1 MSSALFGFTVC
12 VLVLFVKMFAISCY
26 QGVYRISRMTFKN
39 AEDARLV
46 GRPAS
51 AQELAQVTR
60 AAQAWQNDVENIPLF
75 FILGTL
81 YVLLQAPATTGVWLF
96 ASFTAARVVHT
107 VCYLA
112 QWQPWRT
119 LAYAVGIVC
128 LFAMAGLIL
137 SALVDQA
144 G

>member
-96 ASFTAARVVHT
+96 ASFTAAR
-107 VCYLA
+107 A
-112 QWQPWRT
+112 
-119 LAYAVGIVC
+119 I
-128 LFAMAGLIL
+128 
-137 SALVDQA
+137 
-144 G
+144 